1 MDVNDLP
8 KAARLGFLPSENAAL
23 NFILR
28 FLKSKN
34 QDEAT
39 KMAFLKCVII
49 LCSAVKSREL
59 NNMDYYCSKA
69 ILAERV
75 EMLILEE
82 PAVSISSMRQQAMFC
97 IMEMSRVDPKFQ
109 PLQRM
114 ELIQSGIFSLFSLPP
129 NLENDNNRDIIR
141 LYSQTVRALDEMLQG
156 LMTETENPS
165 MLVFVEITEIIM
177 PWILSNKIFERIRA
191 LSTLCRQLRFISSFP
206 ELRHVENFKIGGNL
220 MVVLGLFCMDG
231 SYEVSSRASEALHY
245 FFKFFVNQRQS
256 SLKNEEQRCKLL
268 KDLQKDF
275 QSDWTTC
282 LQYIVKFFQT
292 FLNPEERATV
302 IILCVKAMTAE
313 CKFKIWAPVEMLERI
328 IDKPLPELDKVSD
341 VIESIHYNLGFIRD
355 LCAIQV
361 IEKTLQELTQKYT
374 DEVMLMLITIQ
385 DRDQDRKLWK
395 ILAAPAKGY
404 DTLLNHLLMRL
415 QALPFQDSGN
425 PSKSLEINPVLAGRA
440 LNELLLDSSS
450 KLEVEIFY
458 PWLFMALLSLI
469 SFLVFEGGNQTLQE
483 LPGVPEYMNPVSC
496 TIETLKTLICSAGYE
511 YQVSFMKNQR
521 TWELL
526 ANPEEYLKGISMIA
540 KSLTIRSCWHIRP
553 IILQKTEVAI
563 MTDETIIELLKRWA
577 QKNDPVIQQLVLKAA
592 GNFGLHKETT
602 KFLRMLQPCIL
613 NCCFSKHFSVVE
625 EAFLALRGIICNLTW
640 TDSVTLLIEISC
652 ILRPFF
658 DDESEELRY
667 RSVDMFGA
675 LLAKVKKRFLMA
687 PFRYQ
692 VHCSL
697 VPLMLH
703 IQDENTSVANA
714 SRDGLFHAAKI
725 LVCPRFK
732 SVCINKDMFTIGMT
746 LLEEQKDKI
755 PWFLSQSLSY
765 FHYPQSGI
773 RLAAVWLTTAY
784 LDTDG
789 TLLCRQP
796 KIAPDCCT
804 DGMSESFKVEHHSH
818 VAVRVGIQCFSGSA
832 HLTQHQFMQIPPGFP
847 GFSSLLVSNRTIV
860 FRDIHIPQ
868 FAKPFPN

>member
-206 ELRHVENFKIGGNL
+206 ELR
-220 MVVLGLFCMDG
+220 
-231 SYEVSSRASEALHY
+231 
-245 FFKFFVNQRQS
+245 
-256 SLKNEEQRCKLL
+256 
-268 KDLQKDF
+268 
-275 QSDWTTC
+275 
-282 LQYIVKFFQT
+282 
-292 FLNPEERATV
+292 
-302 IILCVKAMTAE
+302 
-313 CKFKIWAPVEMLERI
+313 
-328 IDKPLPELDKVSD
+328 VSD

-553 IILQKTEVAI
+553 IVSLIFSILRGNEEGSLITALAILAEILQKTEVAI

>member
-553 IILQKTEVAI
+553 IVSLI
-563 MTDETIIELLKRWA
+563 
-577 QKNDPVIQQLVLKAA
+577 
-592 GNFGLHKETT
+592 
-602 KFLRMLQPCIL
+602 
-613 NCCFSKHFSVVE
+613 FSI
-625 EAFLALRGIICNLTW
+625 LRGNEEG
-640 TDSVTLLIEISC
+640 SLITALA
-652 ILRPFF
+652 ILAE
-658 DDESEELRY
+658 ESEELRY

>member
-385 DRDQDRKLWK
+385 DRD
-395 ILAAPAKGY
+395 
-404 DTLLNHLLMRL
+404 H
-415 QALPFQDSGN
+415 
-425 PSKSLEINPVLAGRA
+425 
-440 LNELLLDSSS
+440 
-450 KLEVEIFY
+450 
-458 PWLFMALLSLI
+458 
-469 SFLVFEGGNQTLQE
+469 
-483 LPGVPEYMNPVSC
+483 C

-553 IILQKTEVAI
+553 IVSLIFSILRGNEEGSLITALAILAEILQKTEVAI

>member
-206 ELRHVENFKIGGNL
+206 ELR
-220 MVVLGLFCMDG
+220 
-231 SYEVSSRASEALHY
+231 
-245 FFKFFVNQRQS
+245 
-256 SLKNEEQRCKLL
+256 
-268 KDLQKDF
+268 
-275 QSDWTTC
+275 
-282 LQYIVKFFQT
+282 FFQT

-553 IILQKTEVAI
+553 IVSLIFSILRGNEEGSLITALAILAEILQKTEVAI